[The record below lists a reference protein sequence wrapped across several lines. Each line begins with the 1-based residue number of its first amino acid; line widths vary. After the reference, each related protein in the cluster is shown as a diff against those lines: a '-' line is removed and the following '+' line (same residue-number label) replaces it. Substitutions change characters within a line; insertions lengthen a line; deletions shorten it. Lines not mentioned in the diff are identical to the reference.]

1 MPEWLLFTIAAV
13 VFSVA
18 ATWLA
23 KRALEARV
31 GWVRG
36 PLVSL
41 VVFIVFGPLGIWGLR
56 GAGVLQENG
65 LLTDAP
71 VAIGFVFLV
80 LAWLFAIV
88 LIALIT
94 LELMWPARPP
104 VGPITY
110 VREAL
115 HRRRRAVRYAR
126 IVAIASRHIS
136 RYSRLLAS
144 ARRADARV
152 STVVERKNA
161 FIAAL
166 EPT

>member
-41 VVFIVFGPLGIWGLR
+41 VVFIVFGPLGIWVLR

-71 VAIGFVFLV
+71 VARS
-80 LAWLFAIV
+80 
-88 LIALIT
+88 
-94 LELMWPARPP
+94 WP
-104 VGPITY
+104 
-110 VREAL
+110 
-115 HRRRRAVRYAR
+115 
-126 IVAIASRHIS
+126 
-136 RYSRLLAS
+136 
-144 ARRADARV
+144 
-152 STVVERKNA
+152 
-161 FIAAL
+161 
-166 EPT
+166 